1 MKLSVHKPLHNLKT
15 NLITNS
21 MKFNTL
27 LFSVLIL
34 VIGCSSSQNAA
45 NEKSTTDTSSLLK
58 HQDAVTVD
66 FLKKHLSALAA
77 DSMEGR
83 ETGTRGEEMA
93 AEYLADQYRQM
104 GLQAIGDN
112 NSYFQN
118 YELTGDRQDSVVFE
132 TYRITDSTRK
142 QISRSVA
149 SKNSIASYV
158 RSFGGTDT
166 LDAPIVFAGF
176 GVNDPANNV
185 ENLEGTDLKDK
196 WVLVFQEIPNIVEGD
211 TLINPQISN
220 QTRFNAIMSQGAKGI
235 LLIPSAS
242 QQEYEK
248 VAEQTKADFG
258 ELIGMRLKYLDE
270 EQQNGFSRGYN
281 VVSPEM
287 AARFLNAGN
296 SGTGLKQYRDSLISN
311 IQTIRAEDLKFELR
325 HIPYIGEEIIHT
337 KNVLAFF
344 EGIDPD
350 LKDEVIVLTSH
361 YDHVGIGQPDST
373 GDRIYNGA
381 DDDGSG
387 TVALMNLAKAFIEAE
402 KSGVKPKRS
411 ILFLHVSGEEK
422 GLLGSRYY
430 SDHPEIPI
438 EKTIANLNTDMIGRI
453 DAEHE
458 EAGIENY
465 AYIIGADI
473 ISSQLDS
480 LLKVANE
487 KSGNIELSMKYND
500 LNDPNQFYRRSDHWN
515 FGRLGVPFA
524 FFFTGVHEDYHR
536 PSDEVH
542 KIRFEKMAN
551 IVRTMYATTVLLAN
565 TDNPPE
571 VDNQEFIERT
581 KRN

>member
-1 MKLSVHKPLHNLKT
+1 MKFKTLLLSALI
-15 NLITNS
+15 LIT
-21 MKFNTL
+21 
-27 LFSVLIL
+27 
-34 VIGCSSSQNAA
+34 GCSGSQNTAK
-45 NEKSTTDTSSLLK
+45 EKPTTDTSILLK
-58 HQDAVTVD
+58 HQDAITVD
-66 FLKKHLSALAA
+66 FLEKHLSALAA

-83 ETGTRGEEMA
+83 ETGTRGEKMA
-93 AEYLADQYRQM
+93 AEYLADQYSRM
-104 GLQAIGDN
+104 GLQAIGDSN
-112 NSYFQN
+112 TYFQN
-118 YELTGDRQDSVVFE
+118 YELTGNRQDSVVFE
-132 TYRITDSTRK
+132 TYKTTDNTRER
-142 QISRSVA
+142 ISRSVA
-149 SKNSIASYV
+149 SKNTIADYI

-166 LDAPIVFAGF
+166 LDGSIVFAGF

-185 ENLEGTDLKDK
+185 ENLEGAELKDK
-196 WVLVFQEIPNIVEGD
+196 WVMIFTEIPNIVEGD
-211 TLINPQISN
+211 TLINPQINN

-235 LLIPSAS
+235 LLIPLVT
-242 QQEYEK
+242 QQEYDEI
-248 VAEQTKADFG
+248 AEQTKPDFG
-258 ELIGMRLKYLDE
+258 ELIGMSLEYLNE
-270 EQQNGFSRGYN
+270 GSQGGFSRGYN
-281 VVSPEM
+281 VVSPDM
-287 AARFLNAGN
+287 AVRFLNTEKSDA
-296 SGTGLKQYRDSLISN
+296 GLKQYRDSLISN
-311 IQTIRAEDLKFELR
+311 IQSVRAQELEFELR

-337 KNVLAFF
+337 KNVLAFL
-344 EGIDPD
+344 EGADPE
-350 LKDEVIVLTSH
+350 LKDEVIVLTAH

-373 GDRIYNGA
+373 GDKIYNGA

-387 TVALMNLAKAFIEAE
+387 TVALINVAKAFKDAE
-402 KSGVKPKRS
+402 QNGAKPKRS

-430 SDHPEIPI
+430 SDHPVIPI

-458 EAGIENY
+458 ELGIENY

-487 KSGNIELSMKYND
+487 KSGNIELNMKYND

-536 PSDEVH
+536 PGDEVH
-542 KIRFEKMAN
+542 KIHFEKMSN

-571 VDNQEFIERT
+571 VDNQEFIDRT